1 MRVTSARVACTLR
14 SNTWSF
20 SGGSGILTKLT
31 RSRSQLENGNAE
43 MTLARTCNIN
53 SKEPLIS
60 SGTLGNGKGDLK
72 FQIQFELGKQ
82 ESGKAHPKY
91 LLKWSY
97 SKGAS
102 SVKFSTRSH
111 CLTA

>member
-43 MTLARTCNIN
+43 MTLARTYNSN

-72 FQIQFELGKQ
+72 FHRYSLNS
-82 ESGKAHPKY
+82 ESKKVGRLILSIY
-91 LLKWSY
+91 
-97 SKGAS
+97 
-102 SVKFSTRSH
+102 
-111 CLTA
+111 